1 MAAAAVAA
9 GAAVVNASGPRI
21 GMLFRRRYLAEY
33 FVDRAAVDFLEI
45 CTDHY
50 LDAAPETR
58 DELAVLTAHFPVI
71 PHGID
76 LSLGS
81 RDGLREAYLERVLAI
96 VERVRP
102 PWFSDHIAFT
112 RAGGYEIGH
121 LAPVPLTR
129 DALDILTRNVARVR
143 ANTNVP
149 FALEN
154 SAATFAFPGAEMS
167 PGAFAAELVART
179 GCKLVL
185 DVANLA
191 CDEHNLGD
199 SPERFLEEIPLDA
212 VVQVHFAGGHI
223 AHETYVDSHA
233 RPVPP
238 RVWELL
244 ERVAAAC
251 PQAWL
256 TLEREEALPPFA
268 EIVAELASARRIA
281 NCVAAVPARA

>member
-1 MAAAAVAA
+1 MVDARV
-9 GAAVVNASGPRI
+9 
-21 GMLFRRRYLAEY
+21 GMLLRRRYLADC
-33 FVDRAAVDFLEI
+33 FADRTVVDFLEI

-50 LDAAPETR
+50 LGADAQTR
-58 DELAVLTAHFPVI
+58 AELAVVAAHFPVI

-81 RDGLREAYLERVLAI
+81 RGGLRDAYLEGVLEL
-96 VERVRP
+96 VEGVRP

-129 DALDILTRNVARVR
+129 DALDILTRNVARVT
-143 ANTNVP
+143 AETTVP

-154 SAATFAFPGAEMS
+154 SAATFAFPHAELS

-185 DVANLA
+185 DVANLVA
-191 CDEHNLGD
+191 DEYNLD
-199 SPERFLEEIPLDA
+199 ESPERFLEEIPLDA

-223 AHETYVDSHA
+223 AHDVYVDSHS

-238 RVWELL
+238 RVWHLL
-244 ERVAAAC
+244 ERVVDAC
-251 PQAWL
+251 PNAWL

-268 EIVAELASARRIA
+268 EIVAELDAARSVARERARNRRI
-281 NCVAAVPARA
+281 VA